1 MNVSKVGL
9 VASSEFQQAVRT
21 RAFVIGLLLMP
32 VLMGG
37 IMFLQRRAMAQVD
50 TETRVFA
57 VVDLSGKVF
66 DALARVA
73 AENNAAAAS
82 GKGGPSFVPVRI
94 DATERSADQ
103 HRVDL
108 SARVMSRELFAFV
121 EIGESVL
128 STDGSAQGALVYY
141 SNHPTYSALPRWIEG
156 AITRIVQAERFRA
169 AGVDPVVVSKLVRPV
184 KATERGLFVRDGTG
198 ELKLADTVDAIRAIG
213 IPAGLMF
220 LVFISVMTA
229 TPQLMTT
236 VLEEKMSRISEVM
249 LGSLSPMEFMLGKL
263 VGASGVTLVF
273 AVTYLAGAM
282 AVAVTQ
288 GYGDVITP
296 RLVIWFVVFLC
307 LAVLLFGSFYGAIGA
322 ACSDLKD
329 AQNLMTPVVIMI
341 VIPIATWMT
350 VARAPDS
357 PFSVAVSLFPPATPF
372 LMLLRLFVHPA
383 PPAWQ
388 VGLSVVLTSATT
400 LGLVW
405 AAGKIFRAG
414 LLMQGKSASF
424 RDLATWVRAK

>member
-1 MNVSKVGL
+1 MNFSKVGL
-9 VASSEFQQAVRT
+9 VASSEFQMAVRT
-21 RAFVIGLLLMP
+21 RAFVVGLLLMP

-50 TETRVFA
+50 TETRAFA
-57 VVDLSGKVF
+57 VVDRSGKVF
-66 DALARVA
+66 DALERVA
-73 AENNAAAAS
+73 SEYNAAAAA
-82 GKGGPSFVPVRI
+82 GKGGPTFIPLRAEMGS
-94 DATERSADQ
+94 RSVEQ
-103 HRVDL
+103 IRVDL

-121 EIGESVL
+121 EIGESIL
-128 STDGSAQGALVYY
+128 ASDGSAQGALAYY
-141 SNHPTYSALPRWIEG
+141 SNHPTYTTLPRWIES
-156 AITRIVQAERFRA
+156 AVTRIVQAERMKM

-184 KATERGLFVRDGTG
+184 KATERGLFVRDAAGQ
-198 ELKLADTVDAIRAIG
+198 LKQADTVDAIRTFA

-220 LVFISVMTA
+220 LVLVSVMTA
-229 TPQLMTT
+229 TPQLLTT

-249 LGSLSPMEFMLGKL
+249 LGSLSPSEFMLGKL

-273 AVTYLAGAM
+273 ASTYLGGAM

-288 GYGDVITP
+288 GYGDIITP
-296 RLVIWFVVFLC
+296 RLVIWFVVFLS

-329 AQNLMTPVVIMI
+329 AQNLMTPVVII
-341 VIPIATWMT
+341 IIIPIATWLT

-357 PFSVAVSLFPPATPF
+357 LLAIALSLFPPATPF
-372 LMLLRLFVHPA
+372 LMLLRLFLNPP

-388 VGLSVVLTSATT
+388 VALSLVLTSATA
-400 LGLVW
+400 LAFVW

-414 LLMQGKSASF
+414 LLMQGKSANF
-424 RDLATWVRAK
+424 RDLAKWIRAK